1 MPDNTVSDTIRVT
14 GQEIVVYVRNP
25 ASMMAAVV
33 DEPIS

>member
-14 GQEIVVYVRNP
+14 SQEIVVYVRNP